1 MKLCQMDLKNTF
13 LNGLI
18 KEEFYVELP
27 PRFESETFPQHAF
40 KLKKALHGLKR
51 ASRIGYEKLSS
62 FLLKMALNE
71 ERLTQLSFVKTM
83 ILSFF

>member
-40 KLKKALHGLKR
+40 KLKKALHGLKQ
-51 ASRIGYEKLSS
+51 ASRTGYEKLSS
-62 FLLKMALNE
+62 FLLKNG
-71 ERLTQLSFVKTM
+71 FK
-83 ILSFF
+83 